1 MTGVALRRHRLE
13 VATRCTL
20 VAGIA
25 IYGCMR
31 AGEGEAV
38 VMLLYLLNGNLPSA
52 NRVTLFAIR
61 SKLPLVDVGMA
72 VLAALSHTREY
83 RLYVTLCARNSRVHA
98 AQWIFRTV
106 VIEFRYGPDRLPRTS
121 RVAVLT
127 GDIQI
132 SVRTVRAQCV
142 LRQSAYAHGGK
153 REETERD
160 YLAYTPSPHGLAPC
174 RRSYKKS

>member
-13 VATRCTL
+13 LATRCTL

-38 VMLLYLLNGNLPSA
+38 VMLLHLLYGNLPSA
-52 NRVTLFAIR
+52 HRVTLFAIR

-83 RLYVTLCARNSRVHA
+83 RLYVTLCA
-98 AQWIFRTV
+98 
-106 VIEFRYGPDRLPRTS
+106 
-121 RVAVLT
+121 
-127 GDIQI
+127 
-132 SVRTVRAQCV
+132 
-142 LRQSAYAHGGK
+142 
-153 REETERD
+153 
-160 YLAYTPSPHGLAPC
+160 
-174 RRSYKKS
+174 